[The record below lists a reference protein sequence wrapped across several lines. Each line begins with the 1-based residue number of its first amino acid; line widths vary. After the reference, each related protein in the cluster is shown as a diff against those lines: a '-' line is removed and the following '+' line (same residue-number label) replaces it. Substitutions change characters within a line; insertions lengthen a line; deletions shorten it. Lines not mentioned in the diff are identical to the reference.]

1 MRVAKKNMQVL
12 ASSTQMQYIVHEK
25 ITTFNPQQKHYYMGF
40 EAFCLCYIK
49 EEFLIITDL
58 DLFS

>member
-1 MRVAKKNMQVL
+1 MCFAKKNMQGL

-40 EAFCLCYIK
+40 EDFCLCYIK
-49 EEFLIITDL
+49 EEFLIITEFY
-58 DLFS
+58 LFS